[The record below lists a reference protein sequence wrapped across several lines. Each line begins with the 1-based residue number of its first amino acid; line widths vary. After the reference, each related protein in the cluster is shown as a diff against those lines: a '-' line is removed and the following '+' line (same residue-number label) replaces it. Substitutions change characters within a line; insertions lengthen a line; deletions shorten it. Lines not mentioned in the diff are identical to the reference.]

1 MVLHFDQTKKFP
13 LGKALFLFQNPS
25 LPPTSLIEG
34 GILDSLLP
42 VRIRMF
48 MSRIHWSRRSR
59 LGTNFYSKNVHRGYN
74 EISVRPCQQPF
85 KMAKTLRN
93 VKPLRVQNPSKVMD
107 C

>member
-42 VRIRMF
+42 IRINMF
-48 MSRIHWSRRSR
+48 MPLINRSRRSR
-59 LGTNFYSKNVHRGYN
+59 LGTHFYSKNVNRGYH
-74 EISVRPCQQPF
+74 EISV
-85 KMAKTLRN
+85 
-93 VKPLRVQNPSKVMD
+93 
-107 C
+107 